1 MQTNRSNKM
10 SERNPSGLVTFTVT
24 ATKEQLGQLNK
35 AWKRDEKT
43 YNRSDFIRAAINA
56 YSGEKIF

>member
-1 MQTNRSNKM
+1 M
-10 SERNPSGLVTFTVT
+10 SERESSRLVTFTVT
-24 ATKEQLGQLNK
+24 ATKEQLGLLNK